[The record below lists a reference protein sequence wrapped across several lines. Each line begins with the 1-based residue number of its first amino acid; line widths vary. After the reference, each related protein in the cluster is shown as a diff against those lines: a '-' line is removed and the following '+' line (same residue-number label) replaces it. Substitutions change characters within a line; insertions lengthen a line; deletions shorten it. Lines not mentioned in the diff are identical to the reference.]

1 MASLELL
8 LWCNRHPATGAGKH
22 LALEPVPQPRTG
34 RASAGDNL
42 ATAHEQDLSRSR
54 KIWLAKLVASER

>member
-8 LWCNRHPATGAGKH
+8 WLCDMSKTFH
-22 LALEPVPQPRTG
+22 VP
-34 RASAGDNL
+34 
-42 ATAHEQDLSRSR
+42 E

>member
-8 LWCNRHPATGAGKH
+8 SLCDRHPAIGARKH
-22 LALEPVPQPRTG
+22 TAIEPVPQPRTG

-42 ATAHEQDLSRSR
+42 ETAHEQDLSRSR